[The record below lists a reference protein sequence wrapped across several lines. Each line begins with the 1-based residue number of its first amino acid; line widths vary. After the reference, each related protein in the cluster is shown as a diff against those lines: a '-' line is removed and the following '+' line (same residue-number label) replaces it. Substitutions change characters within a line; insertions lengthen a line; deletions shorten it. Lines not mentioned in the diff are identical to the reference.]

1 MKATDD
7 LVPNDVAT
15 DNLAP
20 DDLAKDNLGTAVISR

>member
-20 DDLAKDNLGTAVISR
+20 DDLAKDNLGAAVISR

>member
-1 MKATDD
+1 MKVTDD